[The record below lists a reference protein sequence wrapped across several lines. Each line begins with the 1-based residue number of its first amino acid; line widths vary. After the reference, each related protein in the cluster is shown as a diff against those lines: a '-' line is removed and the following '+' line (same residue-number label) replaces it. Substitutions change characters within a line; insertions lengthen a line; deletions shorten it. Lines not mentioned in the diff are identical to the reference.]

1 MMLANAELMDTQ
13 VAIRIFWALGIGLL
27 AQSVAALFDGY
38 SFLRNVRLSWCRPLN
53 DFAPPVTV
61 IIPCKGMETDFESNV
76 SSYLSQDYPHYQVIF
91 TVASLDDPA
100 YQALRTRLEDV
111 SKNQQNEEAEAVG
124 PQARRPRDGDSKDK
138 ENAGVQTALVVA
150 GYSELRAE
158 KVHNLLQGLKAV
170 QAKAEVLVFAD
181 IDARPRRDWLRSLVA
196 PLQDPRI
203 TVSTG
208 FRWYLPGLGFVSH
221 LRAAWDTS
229 NATLLGDHKNNFAW
243 GGSMAVRTI
252 DFKRLAVAERYWA
265 NAVSDDLTLTRAVHE
280 AGGRIR
286 FEPRCLVA
294 SREESKFGEFL
305 SWANRQIIVTRVYW
319 PRLWWKGFAAFI
331 FYCGTTLLGL
341 MMLALPGISAGQRL
355 LIAGIL
361 LAILLLGAGKG
372 RIRTTVAR
380 EVFPDEASSLSRYGA
395 RYWQLSFLVP
405 WVMLINFLVSSV
417 TRRIEWSGTLYELK
431 DRNQ

>member
-1 MMLANAELMDTQ
+1 MH

-27 AQSVAALFDGY
+27 AQSVAALFDGFR
-38 SFLRNVRLSWCRPLN
+38 FLRYVRLSWRRPLN
-53 DFAPPVTV
+53 DFTPPVTV
-61 IIPCKGMETDFESNV
+61 IIPCKGVEKDFESNV
-76 SSYLSQDYPHYQVIF
+76 SNYLSQDYPHFQVIF
-91 TVASLDDPA
+91 TVAAVDDPA

-111 SKNQQNEEAEAVG
+111 SKKKQNEEAEAAG
-124 PQARRPRDGDSKDK
+124 PRAGRPWAGDSKDR
-138 ENAGVQTALVVA
+138 ENGGVQTALVVA

-170 QAKAEVLVFAD
+170 DAKAEVLVFAD

-196 PLQDPRI
+196 PLQEPKI

-208 FRWYLPGLGFVSH
+208 FRWYLPGSGFVSH

-229 NATLLGDHKNNFAW
+229 NATLLGDHEDNFAW
-243 GGSMAVRTI
+243 GGSIAVRTI

-305 SWANRQIIVTRVYW
+305 SWANRRSSSHESIGQ
-319 PRLWWKGFAAFI
+319 AF
-331 FYCGTTLLGL
+331 GGKD
-341 MMLALPGISAGQRL
+341 SL
-355 LIAGIL
+355 LIPSIAAPCLRG
-361 LAILLLGAGKG
+361 
-372 RIRTTVAR
+372 
-380 EVFPDEASSLSRYGA
+380 
-395 RYWQLSFLVP
+395 
-405 WVMLINFLVSSV
+405 
-417 TRRIEWSGTLYELK
+417 
-431 DRNQ
+431 

>member
-1 MMLANAELMDTQ
+1 MH

-27 AQSVAALFDGY
+27 AQSVAALFGGF
-38 SFLRNVRLSWCRPLN
+38 SFLRYMRLSRSRPLN
-53 DFAPPVTV
+53 NFTPPVAV
-61 IIPCKGMETDFESNV
+61 IIPCKGIETDFESNV
-76 SSYLSQDYPHYQVIF
+76 SSYLCQDYPHYQVIF
-91 TVASLDDPA
+91 TVASVDDPA
-100 YQALRTRLEDV
+100 YQALRTRLENV
-111 SKNQQNEEAEAVG
+111 SKNKQNEEAEAVG
-124 PQARRPRDGDSKDK
+124 PQERRPCYGDSKDR
-138 ENAGVQTALVVA
+138 ENGGVQTALVVA
-150 GYSELRAE
+150 GYSELRGE

-170 QAKAEVLVFAD
+170 DAKAEVLVFAD

-196 PLQDPRI
+196 PLQDPTV

-221 LRAAWDTS
+221 LRAAWDAS
-229 NATLLGDHKNNFAW
+229 NATLLGDHEYNFAW

-265 NAVSDDLTLTRAVHE
+265 NAVTDDPTLTRAVHE

-305 SWANRQIIVTRVYW
+305 SWANRQIILTRVYW
-319 PRLWWKGFAAFI
+319 PGLWWVGAATYVF
-331 FYCGTTLLGL
+331 FCGTMLLGL
-341 MMLALPGISAGQRL
+341 IMLALPGISAGQRL

-361 LAILLLGAGKG
+361 LAILLLVMSKG
-372 RIRTTVAR
+372 FIHMTVAK
-380 EVFPDEASSLSRYGA
+380 ELFPEEASSLSRYGA
-395 RYWQLSFLVP
+395 RYWQLSLLVP

-417 TRRIEWSGTLYELK
+417 TRRIEWRGTHYELK
-431 DRNQ
+431 DRNQTRVIRREK